1 MKDKTTEVEPGWYT
15 AFVFLMGMLA
25 MGLIVLLVALI

>member
-25 MGLIVLLVALI
+25 SGLIIFLIALI